1 MKFLDSFFGKR
12 RGLFFFSG
20 KLKKGKIENYIC
32 WDDEDIQ
39 KEEEFLIVEK
49 GELLQTEFICSL
61 LSYDSF
67 ANDYIF
73 NLERNRDFTLTLPA
87 KAVAIKNGSL
97 HEIAIMGSIQLESG
111 KDPILLSVLIST
123 PNKREAELVRNSQF
137 VTVGIDYS
145 CSLKVN
151 AEDWVGGKD
160 NYLIECYLPSR
171 GGTGF
176 TNSIPAERLTFL
188 FFQAR
193 AEQEKLLPFDDA
205 TQLAKSVLT
214 STLSRY
220 SFENRP
226 KKRKE
231 DFMGSLFEQAFSLFG
246 KESQNLQDTI
256 AAVSYGLKRLRTLE
270 KEQLEETDGVDE
282 EVRACY
288 KDLCAAR
295 DSFTNLEFTSIVTNL
310 PVAPEDALLFLQNLP
325 QKLPHFRLIVLAG
338 FYINKIRN
346 DHNLLSTEKVPS
358 WIQQATR
365 KQVKKLSW
373 FSLRN
378 SLFEVVHEFPLFIF
392 FHGSADELGRRAK
405 RMLKKIRISKLK
417 SHFFDGFAAN
427 LSLEFI
433 LNPKRK
439 DVK

>member
-1 MKFLDSFFGKR
+1 M
-12 RGLFFFSG
+12 
-20 KLKKGKIENYIC
+20 ENYIC

-49 GELLQTEFICSL
+49 GELLRTEFICSL

-73 NLERNRDFTLTLPA
+73 NLERNRAFTLTLPA

-97 HEIAIMGSIQLESG
+97 HEIAIIGSIQLQNG

-123 PNKREAELVRNSQF
+123 PNKREAELARNSQF

-151 AEDWVGGKD
+151 AEDWIGGKD
-160 NYLIECYLPSR
+160 NYLIECYQPSS
-171 GGTGF
+171 GGAGF

-193 AEQEKLLPFDDA
+193 AEQEKLLPFNDA
-205 TQLAKSVLT
+205 TQLAESVLT

-231 DFMGSLFEQAFSLFG
+231 DFIGPLFEQAFSLFG
-246 KESQNLQDTI
+246 KESQNLKDTI
-256 AAVSYGLKRLRTLE
+256 AAVSNGLKRLKRLE
-270 KEQLEETDGVDE
+270 KEQLEETNGVDE

-288 KDLCAAR
+288 IDLCAAR
-295 DSFTNLEFTSIVTNL
+295 SSFTNVEFTSLVTDL

-338 FYINKIRN
+338 FFINKIRI
-346 DHNLLSTEKVPS
+346 DHNLLSTEKVSS
-358 WIQQATR
+358 WVQQATQQ
-365 KQVKKLSW
+365 QVKKLSW

-378 SLFEVVHEFPLFIF
+378 SLFEMVHEFLLPIF

-405 RMLKKIRISKLK
+405 KMLKKIRVSRLK
-417 SHFFDGFAAN
+417 SRFSEGLVGN

-433 LNPKRK
+433 LNPERK
-439 DVK
+439 DVKAK